1 MTPCLR
7 KSREPHNIARKARK
21 DQTCFFAHTKTRPTR
36 ADVLDTESSL
46 CLPQADTA
54 SIAFGIPCNA
64 NACACQNLASPLM
77 HSTLQHRHC
86 VCATIVLQRNVAQ
99 SGVTAIKA
107 NDSAC
112 DQTYPSCNQ
121 CSIRG
126 LACPGVNEDQRVVI
140 WKGIFKACHD
150 AIPHDH
156 NRSRSLKP
164 SHGRNPFPVDDN
176 DDPIIANEVL
186 TSRRIFQSAETT
198 LRSFLTSQ
206 FLIWG
211 SCMPTVYSRT
221 SNGSCFDYAVRS
233 ASLFIFANQH
243 SDSGLSEKAELC
255 YGSALRSLR
264 AALASRRRGNNEEL
278 IFAIQALRMIEDIS
292 PTGVPT
298 HSPHLR
304 GILTLLHLREQAGYE
319 RVTPSTIEVVYGII
333 CDSFSLLLDD
343 PYGSAYLVKSKIV
356 ARSAPG
362 PPTLL
367 QMHCYSIGRLRSRL
381 TRLNEPQEIEILAI
395 VGKASMLDRQL
406 DQWTAEL
413 PSDWLPHTEHASQS
427 IEEPEHAAEFYD
439 TIFFS
444 KLFNA
449 YRCARLHL
457 HETVLSAL
465 DMLPA
470 PLTKSSHESS
480 ALHSR
485 KILNLMMDGICASIP
500 YHLHRVD
507 STGKPTTPDAR
518 GIIGAH
524 ALVWPLSVV
533 LRHANVE
540 SWHRKVALQTLQ
552 HIAAKSGLGK
562 ANLAVRKAIA
572 EAETRAVGKCIGV
585 G

>member
-1 MTPCLR
+1 MPDFDRSCEPCR
-7 KSREPHNIARKARK
+7 KKR
-21 DQTCFFAHTKTRPTR
+21 
-36 ADVLDTESSL
+36 
-46 CLPQADTA
+46 
-54 SIAFGIPCNA
+54 
-64 NACACQNLASPLM
+64 
-77 HSTLQHRHC
+77 
-86 VCATIVLQRNVAQ
+86 
-99 SGVTAIKA
+99 IK
-107 NDSAC
+107 C
-112 DQTYPSCNQ
+112 DQTYPRCNQ
-121 CSIRG
+121 CSVTG
-126 LACPGVNEDQRVVI
+126 LDCPGVIEDQRVVI
-140 WKGIFKACHD
+140 WKGICQAVHD
-150 AIPHDH
+150 AISYDHD
-156 NRSRSLKP
+156 RSWSLKP

-206 FLIWG
+206 FSIWG
-211 SCMPTVYSRT
+211 SSMPSVYSQT
-221 SNGSCFDYAVRS
+221 TDGSCFDYAVRS

-264 AALASRRRGNNEEL
+264 AALTGRHQGNNEEL
-278 IFAIQALRMIEDIS
+278 IFTIQAMHMIEDIS

-304 GILTLLHLREQAGYE
+304 GILNLLHLREQAGYE

-333 CDSFSLLLDD
+333 CDSFPLLLDD

-367 QMHCYSIGRLRSRL
+367 QMHCYNIGSLRSRL
-381 TRLNEPQEIEILAI
+381 TRQNEPQEIEILAI

-406 DQWTAEL
+406 NQWTADL
-413 PSDWLPHTEHASQS
+413 PPDWLPHTEYPSHS
-427 IEEPEHAAEFYD
+427 IDKPESAAEFYD
-439 TIFFS
+439 TIFFA

-465 DMLPA
+465 HMLSA
-470 PLTKSSHESS
+470 TSDNSSHESS
-480 ALHSR
+480 ALQSR
-485 KILNLMMDGICASIP
+485 EIVTLMMDGICASIP
-500 YHLHRVD
+500 YHLHKVN

-518 GIIGAH
+518 GVIGAH

-533 LRHANVE
+533 LRRAHVD
-540 SWHRKVALQTLQ
+540 SWHRKVALETLQ
-552 HIAAKSGLGK
+552 YIAAKRGLRK
-562 ANLAVRKAIA
+562 ADLAVRKAIA
-572 EAETRAVGKCIGV
+572 DDETRAVEKFIGI